1 MFSKV
6 LIANRGEIAVR
17 IIRAC
22 QEMGIATVAVYSEA
36 DRYALHVE
44 LADEA
49 VCIGPAQ
56 TMDSY
61 LNQQHILSAAIMTGA
76 EAIHPGFGFLA
87 ENSTFASMCQEC
99 QIAFIGPKYETIAL
113 MGHKINARKTM
124 IAANVPVTPGSEDNL
139 KTLSEAEKVAETIGY
154 PLMIKAAAGGGG
166 KGIRKVFNHKELA
179 TQLQSAQQEALA
191 AFGNDDMY
199 IEKVIYPA
207 RHIEVQILGDKDGSI
222 VHLGERDC
230 SLQRHNQKVL
240 ETAPAI
246 DLSPQIRTAICQA
259 AIKAAKAVSYENA
272 GTIEFLVDENDAFYF
287 MEMNTRIQVEHPVT
301 EMITGIDIVKKQI
314 EIAYGYPLN
323 LDQKDITFDGYS
335 IECRINAENPAVNFA
350 PVPGQITHLHLPGG
364 GLGLRVE
371 SGMYSGCVISPYY
384 DSMIAK
390 VITHGKDK
398 LEAIAKMQRALT
410 ELDVRGIETNKQFQ
424 LDLITNQAVLNGE
437 YDTSFLE
444 EKFLPAWFD

>member
-1 MFSKV
+1 MFNKV

-49 VCIGPAQ
+49 VCIGPAHAI
-56 TMDSY
+56 DSY
-61 LNQQHILSAAIMTGA
+61 LNQQQLLSASILTGA
-76 EAIHPGFGFLA
+76 EAIHPGFGFLS
-87 ENSTFASMCQEC
+87 ENSTFSAMCQDC
-99 QIAFIGPKYETIAL
+99 QIAFIGPNHDTIEL
-113 MGHKINARKTM
+113 MGNKINARKTM
-124 IAANVPVTPGSEDNL
+124 IEAGVPVIPGSDG
-139 KTLSEAEKVAETIGY
+139 KIATVDEAKQIAELIGY

-166 KGIRKVFNHKELA
+166 KGIRKVLNPGELVS
-179 TQLQSAQQEALA
+179 QFQSAQQEALS

-199 IEKVIYPA
+199 IEKIIYPA
-207 RHIEVQILGDKDGSI
+207 RHIEIQILGDKFGNS

-246 DLSPQIRTAICQA
+246 DLSENTRVKICQSA
-259 AIKAAKAVSYENA
+259 VQAAKAVSYENA
-272 GTIEFLVDENDAFYF
+272 GTIEFLVDEDDNFYF

-314 EIAYGYPLN
+314 ELAYGQPLN
-323 LDQKDITFDGYS
+323 LIQEDISFKGFS
-335 IECRINAENPAVNFA
+335 IECRINAEDPSFNFA
-350 PVPGQITHLHLPGG
+350 PVPGRLTHLHLPSGG
-364 GLGLRVE
+364 MGLRVE
-371 SGMYSGCVISPYY
+371 SAMYSGCDISPYY

-390 VITHGKDK
+390 IITHGETK
-398 LEAIAKMQRALT
+398 LEAISKMQRALS
-410 ELDVRGIETNKQFQ
+410 ELNVEGIATNKQFQ
-424 LDLITNQAVLNGE
+424 LDLIADSAILEGH

-444 EKFLPAWFD
+444 EKFLPKWFD